1 MFLEEGQQACR
12 YGNLKGE
19 MYPEVLTSQK
29 QAAVVGGGHYAGP
42 RDAASIRFPAPV
54 LSSLPLFCA
63 GHCVK
68 CCPACGAGAQGFCD
82 QFQTQKP
89 LWPVLFLR
97 GREGC
102 WEEEYGSAYLLIM
115 PG

>member
-42 RDAASIRFPAPV
+42 RDAASIGFPAPV
-54 LSSLPLFCA
+54 LSLFCA
-63 GHCVK
+63 EHCVK

-97 GREGC
+97 
-102 WEEEYGSAYLLIM
+102 
-115 PG
+115 